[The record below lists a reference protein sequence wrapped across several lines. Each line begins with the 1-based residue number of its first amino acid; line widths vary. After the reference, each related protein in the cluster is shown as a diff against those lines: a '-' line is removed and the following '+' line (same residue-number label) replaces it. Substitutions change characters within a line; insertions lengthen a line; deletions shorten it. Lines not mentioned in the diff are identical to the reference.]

1 MDFELKIKQ
10 ALADIEA
17 QLLTPTSFY
26 YTPDE
31 EITKRNNL
39 ARQKVEEIRAL
50 LRKVTIR
57 EKTALERSQLMRDE
71 AKSANQAILYSL
83 NLKGKK

>member
-1 MDFELKIKQ
+1 MDIEAKIQQ

-26 YTPDE
+26 YTTDE

-57 EKTALERSQLMRDE
+57 EKTALERNNLMRDE
-71 AKSANQAILYSL
+71 AKSANQAIIYRL